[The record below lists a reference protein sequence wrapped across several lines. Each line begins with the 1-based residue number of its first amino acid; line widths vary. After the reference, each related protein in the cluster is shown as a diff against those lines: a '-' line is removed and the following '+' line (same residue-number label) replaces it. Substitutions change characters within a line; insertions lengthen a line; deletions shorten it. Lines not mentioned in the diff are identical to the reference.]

1 VGGCGCFRWWNQGGG
16 GDMDDMVKNDRE
28 EKQSIKEKG
37 EREKERR
44 FEFSR
49 HKSCENSN
57 IRLLLI
63 KSI

>member
-1 VGGCGCFRWWNQGGG
+1 
-16 GDMDDMVKNDRE
+16 MDDMVVVRSVFVMVKMKNDRE